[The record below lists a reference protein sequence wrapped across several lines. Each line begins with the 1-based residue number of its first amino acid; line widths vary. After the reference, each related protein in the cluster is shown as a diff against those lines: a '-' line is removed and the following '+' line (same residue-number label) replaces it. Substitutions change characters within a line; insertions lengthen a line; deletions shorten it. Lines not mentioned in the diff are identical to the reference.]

1 MIYRKM
7 ICAMNFFFVTWI
19 GLSELKSVRKKNE
32 EESKFLNIFVHQHFK
47 INKKIKKSEMY
58 DCEKNA
64 FKQKH
69 PNKKILVHI

>member
-1 MIYRKM
+1 MCNEFLFCDMNWSIWTK
-7 ICAMNFFFVTWI
+7 IC
-19 GLSELKSVRKKNE
+19 KKKNE

>member
-1 MIYRKM
+1 M

-19 GLSELKSVRKKNE
+19 GLSELKSLKKKNE

-58 DCEKNA
+58 DCEKMLSN
-64 FKQKH
+64 KKD
-69 PNKKILVHI
+69 PNKKY

>member
-1 MIYRKM
+1 MKLPIWFIERWY
-7 ICAMNFFFVTWI
+7 VQWI
-19 GLSELKSVRKKNE
+19 SFLWHELVCKKKNE

-69 PNKKILVHI
+69 PNKKIL

>member
-1 MIYRKM
+1 M

-19 GLSELKSVRKKNE
+19 GLSELKSLKKKNE

-58 DCEKNA
+58 DSEKKNA
-64 FKQKH
+64 FKQKT
-69 PNKKILVHI
+69 PQQKILVHI

>member
-1 MIYRKM
+1 M

-58 DCEKNA
+58 DCEKMLS
-64 FKQKH
+64 
-69 PNKKILVHI
+69 NKNTPTKKY

>member
-1 MIYRKM
+1 M

-19 GLSELKSVRKKNE
+19 GLSELKSLKKKNE

-58 DCEKNA
+58 DSEKKMLSN
-64 FKQKH
+64 KKH
-69 PNKKILVHI
+69 PNKKY

>member
-1 MIYRKM
+1 M

-47 INKKIKKSEMY
+47 INKKNKEKRNVWLW
-58 DCEKNA
+58 KNA